1 MRLGWGHPEDC
12 PETEAETG
20 DATRLALKVGTSP
33 STDRPLPAWLPASY
47 LCVPGRRCCS
57 LSFCRPGSPLFG
69 DSLEV
74 TKLERCQWD
83 GSPALRQPRP
93 SRWPSLLQDWEHAGS
108 LGPGCRP
115 LAPAAGSQR
124 TRGPALPICLDW
136 AVYHAP
142 QGQLTVC
149 PQWQHTD
156 DGPSGG
162 LTAISWGWE
171 GGAYAGAPLKLPSP
185 SSHFQAFQGGGH
197 TPPWGPAGS
206 GPTNG
211 WPLGTLPPK
220 AKAGVLTHL
229 PEPAERDGL

>member
-20 DATRLALKVGTSP
+20 DATRLALKVGTGP

-47 LCVPGRRCCS
+47 LCIPGRRCSS
-57 LSFCRPGSPLFG
+57 LSFCRHGSPLFG
-69 DSLEV
+69 DSPEV

-115 LAPAAGSQR
+115 LAPAAGSR
-124 TRGPALPICLDW
+124 ARGPALPICLDW

-156 DGPSGG
+156 
-162 LTAISWGWE
+162 
-171 GGAYAGAPLKLPSP
+171 
-185 SSHFQAFQGGGH
+185 
-197 TPPWGPAGS
+197 
-206 GPTNG
+206 G
-211 WPLGTLPPK
+211 WPLRGPHSYFLGLGGRGLCWGPTEAGLTLIPFPGVPGSRPHPSLGSSRKWSHEWMPPRHPTPQSQ
-220 AKAGVLTHL
+220 GWGPH
-229 PEPAERDGL
+229 PPS